1 MSRATP
7 LPESALPAAAFR
19 VPARIR
25 FHDCDPAGIVF
36 FGAWFAIA
44 NAAIEDWF
52 EGALGLS
59 FHEIHEARRIGTGFV
74 HAEADYF
81 RPGLMGDRLLVT
93 PLVTRIGGAS
103 YALDVHVH
111 RAGEPLV
118 RFRLVT
124 ATTDLDARRAIPIP
138 DDLRAALSRYAA
150 ACGLTDA
157 AARGE
162 EHAA

>member
-1 MSRATP
+1 MSRAQP
-7 LPESALPAAAFR
+7 LAESALPTHAVR
-19 VPARIR
+19 IPARVR
-25 FHDCDPAGIVF
+25 FHECDPAGIVF

-44 NAAIEDWF
+44 NAAIEEWF
-52 EGALGLS
+52 DAALGLS
-59 FHEIHEARRIGTGFV
+59 FHALHAERRIGTGFV

-93 PLVTRIGGAS
+93 PLVARIGGAS

-111 RAGEPLV
+111 REGEPLV

-124 ATTDLDARRAIPIP
+124 ATTDLDAHRAIPIP
-138 DDLRAALSRYAA
+138 PDLRAALETYAA
-150 ACGLTDA
+150 ACGQ
-157 AARGE
+157 